1 MPRRRSKRKAP
12 MLDALGGRR
21 RSKRKQAL
29 RDDDEK
35 IWGNDFVRSGD
46 VVSLCVSFRCLFDVC
61 TLYST
66 LNSMLCKKYV
76 EADNYHHEI
85 MS

>member
-1 MPRRRSKRKAP
+1 

-35 IWGNDFVRSGD
+35 IWGNDFVRSG
-46 VVSLCVSFRCLFDVC
+46 CVRRCVLFRCLFNVC

-66 LNSMLCKKYV
+66 LNSMLCGNI

>member
-1 MPRRRSKRKAP
+1 MPPRRSKRKAP

-35 IWGNDFVRSGD
+35 IWGNDFVRSG
-46 VVSLCVSFRCLFDVC
+46 CVRHCVYCFVACSMFVL
-61 TLYST
+61 ST
-66 LNSMLCKKYV
+66 V
-76 EADNYHHEI
+76 P
-85 MS
+85 

>member
-1 MPRRRSKRKAP
+1 MPRRRSKRKAT

-35 IWGNDFVRSGD
+35 IWGNDFVRSVD
-46 VVSLCVSFRCLFDVC
+46 VVSLFVLLLCACLMSVLC
-61 TLYST
+61 T
-66 LNSMLCKKYV
+66 V
-76 EADNYHHEI
+76 P
-85 MS
+85 